1 MMPGL
6 RSSRTA
12 SKFLPYLARDIVL
25 AGFFYKDIVLMTGV
39 EVMKRDRYFWIG
51 GVIGVVTGLA
61 GLLMSGVVLAKE
73 EVNIYSYRQPHL
85 IDPMLNMFT
94 AETGIKVNAVY
105 AKKGMIE
112 RLKAEGENSPAD
124 LALTVDVS
132 RLAALKSAGL
142 LQSVE
147 SDLLSSNIPQN
158 LRDPEGKWFALTQ
171 RARVIMAA
179 KNRVPEGA
187 ITSYEQLASPD
198 LGYKICMR
206 KGNHAYNISL
216 ISSMVSALGREGAKE
231 WLTGVN
237 KNLGRKPQGNDR
249 AQVGGVHSG
258 ECDLA
263 IANTYY
269 FGKMFTGNGG
279 KNPEQISWAKGVN
292 VIFPNQ
298 TNRGAHI
305 NISGVGLL
313 KHAPNRSNAIKLMEW
328 LAGDMAQYMYANEN
342 HEFPVKA
349 GVSTSPLVTKYLS
362 GGQFKADPVSMAKIA
377 DYSKTASELVAEVNF
392 GS

>member
-1 MMPGL
+1 
-6 RSSRTA
+6 
-12 SKFLPYLARDIVL
+12 
-25 AGFFYKDIVLMTGV
+25 
-39 EVMKRDRYFWIG
+39 MKRDRYFWIG
-51 GVIGVVTGLA
+51 GLVGVVTGLA
-61 GLLMSGVVLAKE
+61 GVLMSGVALAKE
-73 EVNIYSYRQPHL
+73 EINVYSYRQPHL
-85 IDPMLNMFT
+85 IEPMLNMFT
-94 AETGIKVNAVY
+94 AETGIKVNTVY

-112 RLKAEGENSPAD
+112 RLKAEGKNSPAD

-132 RLAALKSAGL
+132 RLAALKQAGL
-142 LQSVE
+142 LQSVKSE
-147 SDLLSSNIPQN
+147 LLELNIPQN
-158 LRDPEGKWFALTQ
+158 LRDPEGEWFALTQ

-179 KNRVPEGA
+179 KDRVPEGA
-187 ITSYEQLASPD
+187 ITSYEQLAAPD

-231 WLTGVN
+231 WLKGVN
-237 KNLGRKPQGNDR
+237 NNLGRKPQGNDR
-249 AQVGGVHSG
+249 AQVGGVNSG

-279 KNPEQISWAKGVN
+279 KNPEQIAWAKGVN

-298 TNRGAHI
+298 DDRGAHI

-313 KHAPNRSNAIKLMEW
+313 KYAPNRSNAIRLMEW

-342 HEFPVKA
+342 HEFPVKG
-349 GVSTSPLVTKYLS
+349 GVPTSPLVTKYLS
-362 GGQFKADPVSMAKIA
+362 GGQFKADSVSLAKIA